1 MKMSTRKTDPDQQLV
16 AAVLADGDEAAFR
29 RLYRRHTPRL
39 LMFVLR
45 VLGGSRRD
53 AEDVVQETWILVVE
67 RLESFRG
74 EAAFGTWLTGVSLN
88 VARSHLRRLG
98 RRDEVLMDEPPEP
111 AVRPAGADTHID
123 LDRAISLLP
132 DGYRTVLVLHDV
144 EGWRHR
150 EIAGAL
156 GISDGTSKSQLH
168 AARRW
173 IRSYLGQPAVPGE
186 RTGPG
191 ASQEVNHDEG

>member
-1 MKMSTRKTDPDQQLV
+1 MTTRTPDQDQPLV
-16 AAVLADGDEAAFR
+16 AAVLADGDETAFR
-29 RLYRRHTPRL
+29 QLYRRHTPRL

-67 RLESFRG
+67 RLETFRG
-74 EAAFGTWLTGVSLN
+74 EAAFGTWLTGVGLN
-88 VARSHLRRLG
+88 VARSHLRRLN
-98 RRDEVLMDEPPEP
+98 RRDEIAVDVLPEP
-111 AVRPAGADTHID
+111 ATRPASGDARID
-123 LDRAISLLP
+123 LDRAINLLP

-150 EIAGAL
+150 EIAASL
-156 GISDGTSKSQLH
+156 GITDGTSKSQLF

-173 IRSYLGQPAVPGE
+173 IRSYLGQSTAPGQ
-186 RTGPG
+186 PK
-191 ASQEVNHDEG
+191 EVNHDEG